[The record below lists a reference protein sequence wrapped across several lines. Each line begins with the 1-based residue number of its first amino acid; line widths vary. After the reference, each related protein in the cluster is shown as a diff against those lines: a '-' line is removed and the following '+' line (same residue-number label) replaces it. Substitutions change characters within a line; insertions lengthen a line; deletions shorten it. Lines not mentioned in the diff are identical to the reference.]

1 MKYKI
6 CPRCK
11 SRNFFMI
18 TAITDEK
25 EEISKFFCSSCL
37 YSGNPKE
44 LKNKEIW
51 SFIKKIK
58 KIFKGKK

>member
-1 MKYKI
+1 
-6 CPRCK
+6 
-11 SRNFFMI
+11 MI